1 MVLRFWAIVHFELL
15 RPRVKLE
22 LIALPNIPEVVP
34 DDDVGQ
40 LICDALISAEIAP
53 QPHDIITIAQKIV
66 SKAENRYVYLNQVVP
81 SEQAQA
87 LAQET
92 DKDPRLVE
100 LIVREMDEVSR
111 KRAGVLVVRHRL
123 GFVSAN
129 AGIDRSNVKQDGH
142 GEKVLLLPIDP
153 DGSAE
158 KIRQKI
164 RQNFSVDVGIII
176 ADTQGRPHRS
186 GNVGVAIGVAGMPA
200 ILDKRGTTDRYGFV
214 LKSTIS
220 GVADEVAA
228 AADLLLGQAA
238 EGTPVVLVR
247 GLTLPKAEGKASDIY
262 RPKEF
267 DLYR

>member
-1 MVLRFWAIVHFELL
+1 MTSGVCL
-15 RPRVKLE
+15 KLE

-40 LICDALISAEIAP
+40 LICEALISAEITP
-53 QPHDIITIAQKIV
+53 QLHDIITIAQKIV
-66 SKAENRYVYLNQVVP
+66 SKAENRYVYLDDVVP
-81 SEQAQA
+81 SEQALI
-87 LAQET
+87 LAQEV

-111 KRAGVLVVRHRL
+111 KRVGVLVVRHRL

-129 AGIDRSNVKQDGH
+129 AGIDRSNVQQDER
-142 GEKVLLLPIDP
+142 GERVLLLPVNP

-164 RQNFSVDVGIII
+164 RQNFGVDIGIII
-176 ADTQGRPHRS
+176 ADTHGRPHRS
-186 GNVGVAIGVAGMPA
+186 GNVGVAIGVAGIPA
-200 ILDKRGTTDRYGFV
+200 VLDKRGTTDRYGFV

-220 GVADEVAA
+220 GVADEIAA

-238 EGTPVVLVR
+238 ESTPVVLIR
-247 GLTLPKAEGKASDIY
+247 GLKLPAIEGKASDIY

>member
-1 MVLRFWAIVHFELL
+1 M
-15 RPRVKLE
+15 KLE

-34 DDDVGQ
+34 NDDVGQ
-40 LICDALISAEIAP
+40 LICDALISAEITP
-53 QPHDIITIAQKIV
+53 QPHDILTIAQKII
-66 SKAENRYVYLNQVVP
+66 SKAENRYVYLDEVVP

-87 LAQET
+87 LAQEVN
-92 DKDPRLVE
+92 KDPRLVE

-111 KRAGVLVVRHRL
+111 KQAGVLVVRHRL

-129 AGIDRSNVKQDGH
+129 AGIDRSNVRQDSES
-142 GEKVLLLPIDP
+142 EKVLLLPVDP

-164 RQNFSVDVGIII
+164 RQKFGVDVGIII
-176 ADTQGRPHRS
+176 ADTHGRPHRS
-186 GNVGVAIGVAGMPA
+186 GNVGVAIGIAGMPA
-200 ILDKRGTTDRYGFV
+200 LIDKRGTTDRYGFV
-214 LKSTIS
+214 LQHTIS
-220 GVADEVAA
+220 GVADEIAA

-247 GLTLPKAEGKASDIY
+247 GLTLPTIDGKASDIY